1 MNPPI
6 ARIPG
11 PVRRNRRRIGLAA
24 LLAGTSLSL
33 SMPAAMAT
41 DPLALM
47 RAAGIDSEA
56 LDAAPATAGTGPS
69 LVEKRI
75 EPPAE
80 FAGEDGVL
88 ALLDGRV
95 VFGKITPAPG
105 GYLVKRTGAPDEMI
119 PTFLVQTASDSL
131 TGCYENLRDAIRT
144 PRPDDHLELAQWCI
158 RQRLLNE
165 AKTEL
170 LAVLKLDPNRREARD
185 LMVKLEEATSPRP
198 RNRQS
203 EAAPA
208 RTGDGFLD
216 SSGRTTE
223 GLGPENTSLFVRR
236 IQPILVSK
244 CGNAACHGGNL
255 GGEFHV
261 ANIRRASSSGRMT
274 TLENLR
280 QVMSLVDHS
289 NPADTRLLS
298 ALSSPAHASVF
309 AGTGGE
315 VQRAKIEEWIVGAAD
330 DIGLRPD
337 APVIA
342 AGAPVWTP
350 ETIELAS
357 AKRTVPAEGPSR
369 GNDSAR
375 SVRSREAPR
384 LQRAE
389 TPPMLKKVSDDA
401 LLEETI
407 LKQERPDPFDPE
419 EFNRMVHAQVGDRR

>member
-1 MNPPI
+1 
-6 ARIPG
+6 
-11 PVRRNRRRIGLAA
+11 
-24 LLAGTSLSL
+24 
-33 SMPAAMAT
+33 
-41 DPLALM
+41 M

-56 LDAAPATAGTGPS
+56 LDAAPATAGSGPS

-75 EPPAE
+75 EPPAD
-80 FAGEDGVL
+80 FAGQDGVL
-88 ALLDGRV
+88 ALFDNRV

-105 GYLVKRTGAPDEMI
+105 GYLVKRPGAADEMI

-144 PRPDDHLELAQWCI
+144 PRPDDHMELAHWCV
-158 RQRLLNE
+158 RQRLLHE
-165 AKTEL
+165 AKTEV

-216 SSGRTTE
+216 SSGKTTE
-223 GLGPENTSLFVRR
+223 GLSPENTSLFVRR

-244 CGNAACHGGNL
+244 CGNAACHGGE
-255 GGEFHV
+255 GAGEFHL
-261 ANIRRASSSGRMT
+261 ANIRRSSSSGRMT

-280 QVMSLVDHS
+280 QVTSLIDHP

-298 ALSSPAHASVF
+298 ALSSPAHATVF
-309 AGTGGE
+309 TGTGGDL
-315 VQRAKIEEWIVGAAD
+315 QMARIQEWILGAAND
-330 DIGLRPD
+330 KGLRPD
-337 APVIA
+337 ASNVA
-342 AGAPVWTP
+342 ASPIWTP

-357 AKRTVPAEGPSR
+357 AKRPAPAV
-369 GNDSAR
+369 GNPRVVESEPAAR
-375 SVRSREAPR
+375 SRSVNR

-389 TPPMLKKVSDDA
+389 TPPALKKVSEDA
-401 LLEETI
+401 VLEESI

-419 EFNRMVHAQVGDRR
+419 EFNRMAHARPGEG